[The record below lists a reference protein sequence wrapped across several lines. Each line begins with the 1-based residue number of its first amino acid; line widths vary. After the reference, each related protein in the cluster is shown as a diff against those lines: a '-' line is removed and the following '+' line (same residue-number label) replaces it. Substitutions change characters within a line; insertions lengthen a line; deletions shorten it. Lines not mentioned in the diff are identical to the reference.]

1 MMFVIL
7 SYDVQE
13 VRCAKIAKIAKK
25 YLNYMQRS
33 LYQGYLTEKQLKRL
47 QEELFPRI
55 DPENDS
61 VIIYSLRSD
70 SDVCIEKI
78 GAVKERGS
86 FIY

>member
-13 VRCAKIAKIAKK
+13 ARCTKIMKIAKK

-33 LYQGYLTEKQLKRL
+33 LYQGYLTEKQLKKL
-47 QEELFPRI
+47 QDELLLRI
-55 DPENDS
+55 DPEYDS
-61 VIIYSLRSD
+61 IIVYRLWSD
-70 SDVCIEKI
+70 NNICIDKI
-78 GAVKERGS
+78 GTVKGRGA